1 MFGRSIHLDSK
12 EGERERERS
21 RVGKRRGNFE
31 LDRKSEEKAGW
42 TGKVFEYFLSAAAL
56 SAVWLGWTTNE
67 WLTVL

>member
-31 LDRKSEEKAGW
+31 LDRKSEEKVGW
-42 TGKVFEYFLSAAAL
+42 GKFSNTFYPPRR
-56 SAVWLGWTTNE
+56 
-67 WLTVL
+67 